1 MSEPND
7 ALLDGG
13 VTRGDVL
20 AYGEPT
26 DEEMTAINKLAR
38 GHMSKDDVY
47 VVDAVP
53 SDTSADSYF
62 TRMDP
67 ATTLP
72 NYAEDAERGVP
83 ILNSHGLATSAMVD
97 LPIGRSFRGQL
108 LTDDHTTERGGKI
121 HATKTKPVVY
131 SSYYLPRGMQTSTSS
146 NDSIIRAID
155 TGVLND
161 VSVGFG
167 NTKPRGTGLWYRCDE
182 CGNDGLRSPD
192 CTHFPGQ
199 LLTKDGKASR
209 VTWTV
214 VNAGLR
220 EYSPVWRGANPS
232 SQMVRK
238 AEDLLLIGA
247 LSRADLLDIDQVT
260 NRHLAQAIDWDR
272 LKDKRR
278 IVAMPTTPTT
288 TGATNTD
295 APETNDTPATDTRSD
310 EERRRDVLD
319 EALRGPEDATGTPDA
334 QERTD
339 ASDPPAVAA
348 SSSSDAPTTTEHTF
362 VALLRAAN
370 VETEDGVRAVLEQAA
385 DGRRYRADLVSLC
398 HKAGVRAAG
407 ASYNEERDARMLGAL
422 STSELYDELTSRN
435 EAARARFGK
444 DDPTTD
450 QDAGRQ
456 RLAQRVGGRQTEA
469 GAGPVGDPVRGRTT
483 TPSAQNDAAYSTKR
497 TRKG

>member
-7 ALLDGG
+7 ALIDGG
-13 VTRGDVL
+13 VKRGDVL

-62 TRMDP
+62 TRMDA

-72 NYAEDAERGVP
+72 NYAEDADRGVP

-161 VSVGFG
+161 VSVGYG
-167 NTKPRGTGLWYRCDE
+167 NTKPRGTGMWYRCDE

-199 LLTKDGKASR
+199 LLTKDGKTSR
-209 VTWTV
+209 VTWSV

-232 SQMVRK
+232 AQMVRK

-247 LSRADLLDIDQVT
+247 LSRADLLDIDHVT
-260 NRHLAQAIDWDR
+260 NRHLAQAIDWER
-272 LKDKRR
+272 LKDTRR
-278 IVAMPTTPTT
+278 IVAMPTTPT
-288 TGATNTD
+288 GATNTD
-295 APETNDTPATDTRSD
+295 APETTTTPATDTRSD
-310 EERRRDVLD
+310 EERRRDTLD
-319 EALRGPEDATGTPDA
+319 LALRGPENDAGTTGD
-334 QERTD
+334 QERADDPITATD
-339 ASDPPAVAA
+339 APAAA
-348 SSSSDAPTTTEHTF
+348 TEPSTTEHAF

-398 HKAGVRAAG
+398 HKAGVRASG